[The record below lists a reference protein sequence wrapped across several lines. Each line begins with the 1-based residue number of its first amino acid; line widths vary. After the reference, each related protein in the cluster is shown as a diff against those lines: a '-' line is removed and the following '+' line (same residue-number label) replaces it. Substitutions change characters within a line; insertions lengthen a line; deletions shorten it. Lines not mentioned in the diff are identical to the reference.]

1 MNTILLRPTD
11 VLFFRDGRPMEG
23 SLAGNGAAWPLP
35 TVTDAALHAALH
47 RSGLEAHPH
56 RHAAGSS
63 HGERERKF
71 GCVHSVGPFPV
82 REQDGS
88 VDWFFPRP
96 LDLVDNSLLP
106 GVAPGVEF
114 GSGQSSL
121 PVPLQHAVGSALAP
135 SKEAKAKAW
144 LRLDAIER
152 YLAGDETAQR
162 LKEGDAL
169 NDGDIFDAEHSVGIA
184 IDPET
189 GVAGQGEATGK
200 IYSARYLR
208 LRENWRLG
216 MFARGEDKECRDPA
230 HGNDLV
236 QALFNGNASHQIL
249 VGGQQ
254 RVCTAEL
261 SEASGGPLPL
271 PDGRRSGFE
280 VKAGKHLVKW
290 VLLTPAI
297 WPEMAAGKASRR
309 ETDVAKNAHPGGWL
323 PNWVDAETGGV
334 LLRKLDPGERRRRRT
349 LNYGGKGYRGEE
361 NADAI
366 SARLVAALVP
376 KPLIV
381 TGWALPC
388 EEEGG
393 AKPTLLAVPAGAVYY
408 FEADSAVE
416 AEKLA
421 SVLNWNGDGDGSTIR
436 NRRSTIFG
444 EKGFGIGVCGT
455 WQTFEDVPGRSSN
468 GKH

>member
-23 SLAGNGAAWPLP
+23 SLAGHGAAWPLP

-56 RHAAGSS
+56 RHAAGSG
-63 HGERERKF
+63 HGARERKF

-82 REQDGS
+82 QEKDGNM
-88 VDWFFPRP
+88 DWFFPRP
-96 LDLVDNSLLP
+96 FDLVDGTLQP
-106 GVAPGVEF
+106 GIAPAAGFKAGE
-114 GSGQSSL
+114 SSL
-121 PVPLQHAVGSALAP
+121 PAPLHYAVGSALAP
-135 SKEAKAKAW
+135 TKDAKAKGW
-144 LRLDAIER
+144 LSRAAIEC
-152 YLAGDETAQR
+152 YIGADQPALPFGGGNAVNDE
-162 LKEGDAL
+162 
-169 NDGDIFDAEHSVGIA
+169 DIFDAEHTIGIG

-189 GVAGQGEATGK
+189 GTAGQGEAAGK

-208 LRENWRLG
+208 LRDEWRLG
-216 MFARGEDKECRDPA
+216 MFARAEDKEFHDPL

-236 QALFNGNASHQIL
+236 RALFDGNSSHNIL

-261 SEASGGPLPL
+261 SKVNGGSLPL
-271 PDGRRSGFE
+271 PQCRKSGF
-280 VKAGKHLVKW
+280 KSKNGKHFVKW

-297 WPEMAAGKASRR
+297 WPEMSDGKSARR
-309 ETDVAKNAHPGGWL
+309 ESEVAKKPHPGGWL
-323 PNWVDAETGGV
+323 PNWVDPKNGAV
-334 LLRKLDPGERRRRRT
+334 LLRKISAEERQRRRT

-361 NADAI
+361 NADEI

-376 KPLIV
+376 KPLVV
-381 TGWALPC
+381 TGWALPG

-421 SVLNWNGDGDGSTIR
+421 SVLNWNGDGDGTAIR
-436 NRRSTIFG
+436 NRRSTVFG

-455 WQTFEDVPGRSSN
+455 WKFFEDVPGRSSN
-468 GKH
+468 GNH